1 MKKISLFLCVLMT
14 ITGFMLGNPETEL
27 SEYLDHETIDNIM
40 RSLWLYRGGNYLS
53 EELSEEIITNL
64 LSAKNQN
71 ESYTQRM
78 QHRLTWMMNNP
89 DYFTPDYT
97 QRYTTFLDYATSLSP
112 QKAYVL
118 TQFLGLDSN
127 KGYEEVPRVGYLYI
141 PKDHA
146 PQFGFQVGWH
156 FFVGNCVDEE
166 GNEYGIQLMFWRYS
180 LLPSQMARYFDL
192 TDIENQV
199 IEMHFAISRAGDRHY
214 RSKPIVVG
222 GTTGLVEFKSN
233 PFTYVMGNN
242 AIFALQEDDFTPLRL
257 SAKGWDK
264 SHEHEVEIEI
274 GITIEQMKK
283 VVLNGNQG
291 ALPSVGGVGTL
302 YYSITNLK
310 MIPGDSYLVIDGEK
324 IDLVEGKFW
333 FDHQWANGLS
343 PEGNPRDLLVRM
355 VKTQSGPEPSGWDWF
370 MVQFDNETEIG
381 MSAMHTLENTPF
393 YFQTGINA
401 PGVMTAAVT
410 GIFVDEEGNSTDQN
424 GVMIVSEWVKSIYSP
439 YPELYWV
446 TDTWYPNSWEF
457 RFEGEGVP
465 ENIKHFFLKPIVEGG
480 QSGFFAAG
488 AQYSEGGVDTFDSAG
503 NIIGKGFAESVSY
516 ANTIENMLAIVG
528 LPNNED
534 IRQALEEPSISGFD
548 SLIVDLYLAWPE
560 NQKKLMKLLSDMQ

>member
-1 MKKISLFLCVLMT
+1 MKKIVLLLCVLIT
-14 ITGFMLGNPETEL
+14 ITGFMFGNVETEL
-27 SEYLDHETIDNIM
+27 SAYLDHETIDNIM
-40 RSLWLYRGGNYLS
+40 RSLWLYRDGNYLF
-53 EELSEEIITNL
+53 EGLSEKVLTNL
-64 LSAKNQN
+64 LDVKNHN

-78 QHRLTWMMNNP
+78 QHRLAWMLDNP

-97 QRYTTFLDYATSLSP
+97 QKYTTFMKYATSLSP
-112 QKAYVL
+112 HKAYVL

-146 PQFGFQVGWH
+146 PQLGFQLGWH

-180 LLPSQMARYFDL
+180 LLPPEMARNFGL
-192 TDIENQV
+192 TDIENQ
-199 IEMHFAISRAGDRHY
+199 IMDMHFAISRAGDRHY

-222 GTTGLVEFKSN
+222 GTTGLLEFKSN
-233 PFTYVMGNN
+233 PFTFAIGNN
-242 AIFALQEDDFTPLRL
+242 SITSLQEDDFTPLRL
-257 SAKGWDK
+257 EAKGWDK
-264 SHEHEVEIEI
+264 SQEHEVEIEI
-274 GITIEQMKK
+274 GITIEQMKD

-291 ALPSVGGVGTL
+291 AVPSVGGVGTL
-302 YYSITNLK
+302 YYSITNFR
-310 MIPGDSYLVIDGEK
+310 MIPEDSYLVIDGEK
-324 IDLVEGKFW
+324 VALAEGKFW

-343 PEGNPRDLLVRM
+343 PAGNPRDLLVRM
-355 VKTQSGPEPSGWDWF
+355 AKTQAAPEPSGWDWF

-393 YFQTGINA
+393 YFQTGINP
-401 PGVMTAAVT
+401 PGVMSASTT
-410 GIFVDEEGNSTDQN
+410 GIFVDQEGNTMDQD
-424 GVMIVSEWVKSIYSP
+424 GVMIVSEWVKSIHSP

-465 ENIKHFFLKPIVEGG
+465 ENIRHFFLKPVVEGG
-480 QSGFFAAG
+480 QSGFFAHG
-488 AQYSEGGVDTFDSAG
+488 PQYSEGGVYALDAEG

-516 ANTIENMLAIVG
+516 ADTAENALAITG
-528 LPNNED
+528 LPYNEE
-534 IRQALEEPSISGFD
+534 IRQALESPSISDFD
-548 SLIVDLYLAWPE
+548 KLIIGIYLAWPE
-560 NQKKLMKLLSDMQ
+560 NQEKLIKLVSDM